1 MTSEQK
7 EHIKELLKAD
17 FHERLRR
24 AQEQLHY
31 EYMAFPE
38 AREEMTRKVMEQD
51 IKVEFVSMSEEGK
64 RAWEELSN
72 KWKEIAL
79 ELELA
84 EYEKLDQYF
93 KEHGVK

>member
-1 MTSEQK
+1 MTPEQK
-7 EHIKELLKAD
+7 KDIKELLKAD

-31 EYMAFPE
+31 EYLAFPE

-51 IKVEFVSMSEEGK
+51 IKVEFVPMSEEGRK
-64 RAWEELSN
+64 AMDELSA
-72 KWKEIAL
+72 KWKERAL
-79 ELELA
+79 QIELA

>member
-17 FHERLRR
+17 FHERLRQ

-51 IKVEFVSMSEEGK
+51 IKVEFVPMSEEGK

-72 KWKEIAL
+72 KWKQRAL
-79 ELELA
+79 ELELE